1 MQWPLIYITAKQQFS
16 EKIPTRL
23 GTYHESQGP
32 GCCRIDSTRDWGVDE
47 DSTHHCT
54 LIRQLLADCRIY
66 CAAVYQQG
74 AGLVGAED
82 TI

>member
-1 MQWPLIYITAKQQFS
+1 MFDAMASCIHNSKYLAP
-16 EKIPTRL
+16 

-66 CAAVYQQG
+66 SAAVYQQG